1 MSIKVKRTGLPQELE
16 TAIAAYAAALAAGDQ
31 GGAAALVDGRAAA
44 ASAVH
49 ARAASRRPFD
59 RYEVI
64 ARARLGFQYIVKLRL
79 AGAAGA
85 TMTLQ
90 TRWHRE
96 DGGAWQLIEIE
107 DLGLQSPWQKPAAG
121 VPATGSAVRTD
132 E

>member
-31 GGAAALVDGRAAA
+31 GGAAALVDGRAAEA

-49 ARAASRRPFD
+49 ARAASMRPCGHA
-59 RYEVI
+59 EVI

-85 TMTLQ
+85 MMTLQ
-90 TRWHRE
+90 IRWHRE
-96 DGGAWQLIEIE
+96 HGGAWRLIEIE
-107 DLGLQSPWQKPAAG
+107 D
-121 VPATGSAVRTD
+121 
-132 E
+132 